1 MREHPSGAR
10 RWAVGGLAATL
21 ALTGASVLGLSGVA
35 AAAPAAGSS
44 VSASSSP
51 SIRPTGTN
59 QAAGDLVV
67 TMTPGSTCTT
77 GDTIN
82 LAVTDSAKAATVDFT
97 GNPTVT
103 PSNTPGTVPPT
114 VGTVTGAGTNAISVP
129 ITCGAG
135 ATTYAAGET
144 FTFSN
149 IAYNTTAAAVGGV
162 LVTATYDTT
171 PLAPTTGVSNATVT
185 TGVPGVAIYAT
196 AASPTIG
203 AGTSGGQAAADL
215 QVQLAGGGTSW
226 QSGDQVSITVGDG
239 ANANCPTPTSSDTV
253 AFSAAPKVTASVTP
267 GQASPVPTFST
278 PTLAA
283 TGPCAGTSVDNT
295 AVLTFTNSGAI
306 IGTNALNAA
315 QPPVMINISGVSYTV
330 GSGAAKG
337 QVYVGVSY
345 TSAGNTTSVAA
356 SNNQY
361 IPVPGQPP
369 YAGGPSN
376 AFISDVLVNANN
388 PAVGL
393 VPGAPDAAISPIA
406 VVETQAAVIGKGFV
420 CVTLSNGTFDA
431 SSTPTVAASGG
442 GAAVASTVVGM
453 GSNVLSFQVTTASS
467 SAAATYTLSGLKVD
481 APSGPPFGPIGA
493 SVTTGAS
500 AGCSGG
506 TQVATA
512 PRVFAVMTAIR
523 TAGSTEDATAAQAL
537 LTAYPV
543 NGGAGCPKNL
553 AAASFLGSPA
563 RAVVLATNN
572 TYQDALSASYLA
584 GRLGT
589 GVLLTSPGSLSAS
602 AASAIRI
609 EGITE
614 VYVIGGPAAI
624 SPAVISQVEGL
635 TAYNCGGNTPV
646 TSLVGGAAKVQV
658 VGPIY
663 GQTADGTAAAVAQ
676 YFNTSGVGSVSV
688 PGAYGMYNDTT
699 GNSSSAPA
707 TTEPLRTA
715 ILATNAGFQDAAS
728 ASAVAYQGFPLLL
741 TPGASLGSQAQQAIV
756 NLGIQQVIVMGGPL
770 AISNSVVTQ
779 LQGMG
784 VSVLRIAGQ
793 DLGDTSQM
801 LAQFEQNGTNVAGQQ
816 DGLGWGSSGTVL
828 VARGDYFS
836 DAITGSAV
844 AGVTHSPILL
854 TLSPSSV
861 SPSVITFLNNAGSNG
876 AQFQVFELNVLGGP
890 LAITQ
895 TTVSTLFAAL
905 ANG

>member
-35 AAAPAAGSS
+35 AAAPAVGSS

-67 TMTPGSTCTT
+67 TMTPGSTCAT
-77 GDTIN
+77 GDTIS

-171 PLAPTTGVSNATVT
+171 TLTPTTGVSNATVT

-215 QVQLAGGGTSW
+215 QVQLASQGTSW

-239 ANANCPTPTSSDTV
+239 ANANCTTSSDTV
-253 AFSAAPKVTASVTP
+253 AFSAAPKVTASVTA

-337 QVYVGVSY
+337 HVYVGVSY

-356 SNNQY
+356 SNNPY
-361 IPVPGQPP
+361 IPGAGQPP
-369 YAGGPSN
+369 YVGGPSN
-376 AFISDVLVNANN
+376 ALISDVLVNANN

-420 CVTLSNGTFDA
+420 CVTLNNGTFDA

-481 APSGPPFGPIGA
+481 APSGTFGAIGA

-500 AGCSGG
+500 AGCSGSPL
-506 TQVATA
+506 VATA

-801 LAQFEQNGTNVAGQQ
+801 LAQFEQNTANVAGQL
-816 DGLGWGSSGTVL
+816 DGLGWGSLHSSTVL

-861 SPSVITFLNNAGSNG
+861 SPSVITFLNNAGSNA
-876 AQFQVFELNVLGGP
+876 AQFPVYVLNVLGGP